1 MILRRLSHAYV
12 ITLQISVGEHTDS
25 RNVGGENLDSRQTAE
40 DTKPK
45 TFLSWS
51 TVPTVGVK
59 RRRNPIKKDFLS
71 TAPEKSSLQGVFQKE
86 YFFFLSASKFKRF
99 HFSAH
104 MS

>member
-51 TVPTVGVK
+51 TVPTME
-59 RRRNPIKKDFLS
+59 RNPIKKDFLS
-71 TAPEKSSLQGVFQKE
+71 TAPGKSSLQGVFQKE